1 MQYGDMTQNEII
13 NALKQKLD
21 RPIVLIGMMGSG
33 KSHIGRQLASE
44 LDLEFIDTDSVI
56 VERAGASVAE
66 IFERDGEA
74 KFREAEKNTIL
85 ELLDRSPCVIATGG
99 GLPVNPE
106 SLQAIKEKSHS
117 VWLEADI
124 ETLLERTA
132 KNKNRPLLQ
141 QEDPAAVLRGLLEKR
156 RDIYAKADIRVDSS
170 AGAAHDPV
178 SQIIKLLCETLNPD
192 SVAVL

>member
-21 RPIVLIGMMGSG
+21 RPIVLVGMMGSG

-44 LDLEFIDTDSVI
+44 LGLKFIDTDSVI

-85 ELLDRSPCVIATGG
+85 ELLDQPPCVIATGG
-99 GLPVNPE
+99 GLPVNSE
-106 SLQAIKEKSHS
+106 SLQAIREKSYS

-141 QEDPAAVLRGLLEKR
+141 QEDPSAVLQDLLEKR
-156 RDIYAKADIRVDSS
+156 RDIYAQADIRVDSS
-170 AGAAHDPV
+170 AGEAREPV
-178 SQIIKLLCETLNPD
+178 SQIIKLLCESLNPD